1 MSRYENDSPPVK
13 EGDQFDVTIESVGEK
28 GDGVAKKDGFVLF
41 IPGTSSGE
49 RIKVKVT
56 KVLKSVGFAEKVGEA
71 TTTAGT
77 PRRSERRERVVKED
91 PNENFDP
98 QPELD
103 SEDF

>member
-1 MSRYENDSPPVK
+1 MSRFENDKPPVK

-41 IPGTSSGE
+41 IPGTRSGE

-71 TTTAGT
+71 TTTQT
-77 PRRSERRERVVKED
+77 PKRERREREKPKD
-91 PNENFDP
+91 PHENFDP
-98 QPELD
+98 EEELD